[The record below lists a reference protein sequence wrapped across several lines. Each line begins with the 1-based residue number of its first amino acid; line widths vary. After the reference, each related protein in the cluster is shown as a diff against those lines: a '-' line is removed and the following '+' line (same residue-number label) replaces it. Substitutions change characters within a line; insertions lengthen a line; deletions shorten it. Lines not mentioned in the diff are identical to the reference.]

1 MSNHGNHPV
10 IEEKMAM
17 ADAGMKRSTLFIAT
31 LTSFMTPFMGSAI
44 NLALPSI
51 GKVFQIDAVLL
62 SWVATSYILAAAISL
77 VPFGRLADIY
87 GRKKIFTYGIAAFT
101 ITSFLC
107 AISTSTPM
115 LIIFRVFQGT
125 ASSMIFATGI
135 AILTSVFPPQE
146 RGKALGI
153 NVAAVYIGLSLGPF
167 LGGVLTQHLTWR
179 SVFLVNV
186 PLGLIIIWLVLW
198 KLKGEWAEAK
208 GEKFDL
214 PGAII
219 YGLALVA
226 IMYGISLLPAMK
238 SLWII
243 VLGLLGFGAFIK
255 WQIRVE
261 HPVFHLNLFRT
272 NRVFAFSC
280 LAALLNYSATFA
292 MTFLLSLYLQYIKA
306 LSPQSA
312 GLILIAAPVVM
323 AIFSPFAGRLSDKIE
338 PRIVS
343 SIGMTLTSIGLF
355 LFVFLDE
362 NSTPESIIARLIVL
376 GLGFALF
383 SSPNTNAIMGSVEK
397 RFYGLASGSVGTMRL
412 LGMMISMGIA
422 TLIFAV
428 YLGRVQITVEYYP
441 VFIKSV
447 KLAFVVFAILCFGG
461 IFSSMVRGKLR
472 PDAPIPVI
480 ERGHSP
486 SSAMNSK
493 QPQP

>member
-1 MSNHGNHPV
+1 M
-10 IEEKMAM
+10 M
-17 ADAGMKRSTLFIAT
+17 
-31 LTSFMTPFMGSAI
+31 
-44 NLALPSI
+44 
-51 GKVFQIDAVLL
+51 
-62 SWVATSYILAAAISL
+62 
-77 VPFGRLADIY
+77 
-87 GRKKIFTYGIAAFT
+87 
-101 ITSFLC
+101 
-107 AISTSTPM
+107 
-115 LIIFRVFQGT
+115 
-125 ASSMIFATGI
+125 FATAI

-167 LGGVLTQHLTWR
+167 LGGILTQHLTWR
-179 SVFLVNV
+179 SVFLINI
-186 PLGLIIIWLVLW
+186 PLGLITICLVLW

-226 IMYGISLLPAMK
+226 IMYGISLLPAMR
-238 SLWII
+238 SLWLIL
-243 VLGLLGFGAFIK
+243 LGLLGFVAFVL
-255 WQIRVE
+255 WQNRVE
-261 HPVFHLNLFRT
+261 HPVYNLNLFRS
-272 NRVFAFSC
+272 NRIFAFSC

-292 MTFLLSLYLQYIKA
+292 MSFLLSLYLQYIKA

-312 GLILIAAPVVM
+312 GLILVAAPIVM

-343 SIGMTLTSIGLF
+343 SIGMTLTTIGLF

-362 NSTPESIIARLIVL
+362 NSTQESIIVRLIVL
-376 GLGFALF
+376 GLGFAFF

-397 RFYGLASGSVGTMRL
+397 RLYGLASGSVGTMRL

-422 TLIFAV
+422 TVIFAL

-447 KLAFVVFAILCFGG
+447 KVAFAIFAILCFGG

-472 PDAPIPVI
+472 GEVPRTGTEGED
-480 ERGHSP
+480 SP
-486 SSAMNSK
+486 ATTMSPK
-493 QPQP
+493 QHQP

>member
-1 MSNHGNHPV
+1 MSSHGKNPV
-10 IEEKMAM
+10 TGEELAG
-17 ADAGMKRSTLFIAT
+17 ADAGMKRSTLIIAT
-31 LTSFMTPFMGSAI
+31 LSSFTTPFMGSAI

-51 GKVFQIDAVLL
+51 GKEFQIDAVLL
-62 SWVATSYILAAAISL
+62 SWVATSYLLAAAISL

-87 GRKKIFTYGIAAFT
+87 GRKKIFTSGIAAFT

-107 AISTSTPM
+107 AISASTPM
-115 LIIFRVFQGT
+115 LILFRIFQGA
-125 ASSMIFATGI
+125 ASAMIFATGI

-167 LGGVLTQHLTWR
+167 LGGLLTQHLTWR
-179 SVFLVNV
+179 SVFLINV
-186 PLGLIIIWLVLW
+186 PLGLIIISLVLW

-226 IMYGISLLPAMK
+226 IMYGISLLPALR

-243 VLGLLGFGAFIK
+243 LLGLLGFVAFVL
-255 WQIRVE
+255 WQSRVE
-261 HPVFHLNLFRT
+261 HPVYNLNLFRS

-292 MTFLLSLYLQYIKA
+292 MGFLLSLYLQYIKA
-306 LSPQSA
+306 LTPQNA
-312 GLILIAAPVVM
+312 GLILIAAPIVM
-323 AIFSPFAGRLSDKIE
+323 AIFSPFAGRLSDRIE

-343 SIGMTLTSIGLF
+343 SIGMTLTTIGLF
-355 LFVFLDE
+355 LFAFLDE
-362 NSTPESIIARLIVL
+362 KSTPASIIVRLIIL
-376 GLGFALF
+376 GLGFAFF

-412 LGMMISMGIA
+412 LGMMISMGVA
-422 TLIFAV
+422 TVIFAL
-428 YLGRVQITVEYYP
+428 YIGRVQITVEYYP
-441 VFIKSV
+441 AFIKSV
-447 KLAFVVFAILCFGG
+447 NVAFVVLGIFCFGG

-472 PDAPIPVI
+472 PDLQKPV
-480 ERGHSP
+480 
-486 SSAMNSK
+486 SSS
-493 QPQP
+493 